1 MIYQYEIDFSV
12 MYKDKVTTI
21 QSTTVQANSLEFAKE
36 KLETET
42 KRRLGN
48 CEILF
53 HSASLQVSEDEKY
66 NIVI

>member
-1 MIYQYEIDFSV
+1 
-12 MYKDKVTTI
+12 MYSDKITAVH
-21 QSTTVQANSLEFAKE
+21 SATVPAHSLEFEKE

-48 CEILF
+48 CEILI
-53 HSASLQVSEDEKY
+53 HSTSLQVSQDEKY